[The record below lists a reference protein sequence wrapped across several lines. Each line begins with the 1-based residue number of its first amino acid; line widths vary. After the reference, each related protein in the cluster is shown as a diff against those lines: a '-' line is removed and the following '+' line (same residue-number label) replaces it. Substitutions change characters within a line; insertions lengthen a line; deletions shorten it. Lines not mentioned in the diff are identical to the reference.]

1 MVKLKTIKQD
11 EKMWPWWRR
20 YGGGDVK
27 TIKQCLGFA
36 QKNKNNTDCGGEGMD

>member
-1 MVKLKTIKQD
+1 
-11 EKMWPWWRR
+11 MWPWWRR